1 MSNSILAID
10 LLISLLNATIRIQSV
25 LSAAQAEGR
34 DVTKDE
40 LTLLKVETNELRD
53 KWFGK

>member
-1 MSNSILAID
+1 MQNSILAID